1 MTDGSV
7 RVFEAVSGQGND
19 YRGRRGEVAV
29 CGEFLQSGNRSGAG
43 RFGKETFERSPDT
56 GPSSTTRCR
65 ERSEASR
72 ILWKAL
78 EALPDDQREVIVLKE
93 LQGLRYQEI
102 ASVLAVPEGTV
113 ASRLFNARLALKE
126 ELTRMGVM
134 YP

>member
-1 MTDGSV
+1 M
-7 RVFEAVSGQGND
+7 
-19 YRGRRGEVAV
+19 
-29 CGEFLQSGNRSGAG
+29 
-43 RFGKETFERSPDT
+43 
-56 GPSSTTRCR
+56 
-65 ERSEASR
+65 
-72 ILWKAL
+72 
-78 EALPDDQREVIVLKE
+78 IVLKE